1 MKRIATIVENGRVVG
16 LVHGP
21 DACDQRIRVNGKEW
35 RFDFDEYGGPLWLR
49 KDGEP
54 RQCQNPNKAVWRRW
68 EGWHKR
74 WRALKA
80 KSENIPRSFRSEI
93 SADIGLSMSLHF
105 RGGESARFE

>member
-21 DACDQRIRVNGKEW
+21 DACDQRILVNGKEW

-80 KSENIPRSFRSEI
+80 KSENDGTHGQTPHNPT
-93 SADIGLSMSLHF
+93 L
-105 RGGESARFE
+105 

>member
-49 KDGEP
+49 KDGQP
-54 RQCQNPNKAVWRRW
+54 RECQNPNKAVWRRW

-74 WRALKA
+74 WRAEKA
-80 KSENIPRSFRSEI
+80 KAQNTGTHGQTP
-93 SADIGLSMSLHF
+93 HNPTT
-105 RGGESARFE
+105 